1 MIAVRIIIIAII
13 IMPVA
18 GEIAL
23 LLFIAF
29 ILLLEFMIC
38 GNEG

>member
-1 MIAVRIIIIAII
+1 MIDHF

-23 LLFIAF
+23 LFISL
-29 ILLLEFMIC
+29 ILLLEFMIY